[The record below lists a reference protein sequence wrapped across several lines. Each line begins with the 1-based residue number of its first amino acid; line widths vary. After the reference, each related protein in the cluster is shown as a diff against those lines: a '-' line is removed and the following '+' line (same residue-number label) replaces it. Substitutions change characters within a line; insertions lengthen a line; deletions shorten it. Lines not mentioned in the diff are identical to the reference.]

1 MAELMTA
8 SQPASDPAVQAEV
21 DQHYRW
27 VARYWTPS
35 AQTYRNLG
43 QLYVDDPRFRA
54 DYERITEGLA
64 AFQRDAMTTYANERL
79 S

>member
-1 MAELMTA
+1 M
-8 SQPASDPAVQAEV
+8 

-35 AQTYRNLG
+35 AEAYRNLG
-43 QLYVDDPRFRA
+43 QMYVDDLRFRA
-54 DYERITEGLA
+54 NYERITEGLA